1 MKIPIIADSVVRMT
15 QASQLLNNKRVF
27 ITGGSR
33 GIGAAIAKK
42 CAEHGA
48 EVGFTYSSRKDAAD
62 VVLEELKSY
71 SKLSHFHLQMDV
83 SQEESIQNALAQ
95 VSEKWNSIDVVINN
109 AGVTKDQLFIRMK
122 NSDFDAVLDT
132 NLKGAFIICRHFA
145 KLMMKAQSGNIINIS
160 SVIGHTGNPGQ
171 ANYAASKAGLEAMTK
186 SIALEL
192 ASRNI
197 RANCIAPG
205 YIGTE
210 MTGVLSDEIKQ
221 KILAKIPLN
230 SIGTGEDIANAA
242 LFLASDLS
250 KYMTAQT
257 LHVNGGM
264 YY

>member
-1 MKIPIIADSVVRMT
+1 MT
-15 QASQLLNNKRVF
+15 PTLSSQLLNNKRVF

-33 GIGAAIAKK
+33 GIGAEIVKTFAQ
-42 CAEHGA
+42 HGA
-48 EVGFTYSSRKDAAD
+48 LVCFTYSSRKDAAD
-62 VVLEELKSY
+62 QVLNEIKSTVGG
-71 SKLSHFHLQMDV
+71 SEHFHLQMDL
-83 SQEESIQNALAQ
+83 SQEESIQNALTTL
-95 VSEKWNSIDVVINN
+95 SEKWPQVDIVVNN
-109 AGVTKDQLFIRMK
+109 AGITKDQLFIRMK
-122 NSDFDAVLDT
+122 TADFDSVIDT

-186 SIALEL
+186 SLALEL

-197 RANCIAPG
+197 RANSIAPG

-210 MTGVLSDEIKQ
+210 MTGVLSDDVKQ
-221 KILAKIPLN
+221 KILAKIPLQT
-230 SIGTGEDIANAA
+230 IGTGQDIANAA

>member
-1 MKIPIIADSVVRMT
+1 MMPIFS
-15 QASQLLNNKRVF
+15 SQLLNNKRVF

-33 GIGAAIAKK
+33 GIGAEIVKTFAQQ
-42 CAEHGA
+42 GA
-48 EVGFTYSSRKDAAD
+48 QVCFTYSSRKDAAD
-62 VVLEELKSY
+62 QILSEIKSTPAGPE
-71 SKLSHFHLQMDV
+71 HFHLQMDL
-83 SQEESIQNALAQ
+83 SQEESIQAALTTL
-95 VSEKWNSIDVVINN
+95 SEKWPQVDVIVNN
-109 AGVTKDQLFIRMK
+109 AGITKDQLFIRMK
-122 NSDFDAVLDT
+122 TADFDSVIDT

-186 SIALEL
+186 SLALEL

-197 RANCIAPG
+197 RANSIAPG

-210 MTGVLSDEIKQ
+210 MTGVLSDEVKQ
-221 KILAKIPLN
+221 KILAKIPLQT
-230 SIGTGEDIANAA
+230 IGTGQDIANAA